1 VKKKILAGILAGVI
15 GFSGVAFAENEA
27 TYDSST
33 GIVSIPKVI
42 VGTAV
47 YQVDMQQTEG
57 LNFSVTTV
65 TPTSLSSNNISI
77 VGSWGNGYYAQGT
90 ENEGEPEYMSLTFYP
105 NGYYIHYESD
115 QQAEPDDNGGGVE
128 YGTYTYNATTGVLAA
143 SSIVDENGGIGLT
156 EHGAPASLVISI
168 TNDQLTVLDC
178 GMTLNRVQ

>member
-27 TYDSST
+27 TYNSST

-65 TPTSLSSNNISI
+65 TPTSLSNNASI
-77 VGSWGNGYYAQGT
+77 VGSWGSGYYAQGLR
-90 ENEGEPEYMSLTFYP
+90 NEGDPQYFSITFYP
-105 NGYYIHYESD
+105 NGYYIHYKSD
-115 QQAEPDDNGGGVE
+115 KRDDYDDNGGGVE
-128 YGTYTYNATTGVLAA
+128 YGTYTYNATTGVVTAYILRA
-143 SSIVDENGGIGLT
+143 V
-156 EHGAPASLVISI
+156 
-168 TNDQLTVLDC
+168 
-178 GMTLNRVQ
+178 